1 MTIRGFL
8 NAVLNL
14 LLLVVLAACDQAET
28 TKSPIAQKAPSVIVR
43 PVQQKDVSSVV
54 EYLGRSQA
62 AQRVEVRARV
72 SGTLLERRFEEGM
85 PVKGGQPLFVID
97 PAEFLAAK
105 ASAEANVAK
114 AQAVLDAAANNLSR
128 YKELLQKKVASPAQF
143 EEMNAKFGTAE
154 ADLAAAKA
162 ALRKAELDLGYT
174 NIMSP
179 ITGRSGPARAD
190 VGNLIGPET
199 GMLVTII
206 KLDPIKVTFA
216 IGEREYLNFHERRK
230 GGDYTGLVPKIRLA
244 NGKLYPHK
252 GKFDLIG
259 NEVDPATG
267 TIQVR
272 LSFPNPDLVLVPGQ
286 FVNVILT
293 SDAPEKRVVIPQA
306 SVQENQTGPFV
317 LVVNQDNR
325 VVLRPISVGQRL
337 GTEIVVL
344 EGLASGE
351 TIIVEGIQK
360 VRAGALVAPQMAPA
374 TDPPPSANN

>member
-8 NAVLNL
+8 NAVLSL
-14 LLLVVLAACDQAET
+14 LLGIVLAACDQPET
-28 TKSPIAQKAPSVIVR
+28 TKSPIAETPPSVIVR
-43 PVQQKDVSSVV
+43 AVQQKDVSSVV
-54 EYLGRSQA
+54 EYLGRSEA

-72 SGTLLERRFEEGM
+72 SGSLLERRFEEGM
-85 PVKGGQPLFVID
+85 PVKDGEPLFVID

-128 YKELLQKKVASPAQF
+128 YRELLQKKVASPAQF
-143 EEMNAKFGTAE
+143 EDMQAKFGTAE

-162 ALRKAELDLGYT
+162 ALRKADLDLGYT

-179 ITGRSGPARAD
+179 ISGRSGPARAD

-199 GMLVTII
+199 GVLVTII
-206 KLDPIKVTFA
+206 RLDPIKVTFA
-216 IGEREYLNFHERRK
+216 IGEREYLNFHESRK
-230 GGDYTGLVPKIRLA
+230 GGDTTGLVPKIRLA
-244 NGKLYPHK
+244 NGKLYPQE

-293 SDAPEKRVVIPQA
+293 SDVPEKRVVIPQS

-325 VVLRPISVGQRL
+325 VELRPISVGQRL
-337 GTEIVVL
+337 GTEIVAL
-344 EGLASGE
+344 EGLVPGE

-360 VRAGALVAPQMAPA
+360 VRARALVAPQMAPA
-374 TDPPPSANN
+374 TGSQPSASN